1 MKPTPRHVCEALP
14 GWEAGARTDPATSDR
29 TSKEAS
35 LAAGESR
42 RMRTGGAY
50 CGENL
55 TATTSWVSWG
65 ADSHFQRR
73 TASTA
78 AGASRG
84 WPPLTSAAFT
94 VPSGATSASTFTTP
108 CSDILRASSGYAGA
122 ARLKRRRPP
131 DSWALLEAPTSERTV
146 ARTNARNAHR
156 GSAIFMP
163 AQCKHIAVGHKRHKG
178 D

>member
-1 MKPTPRHVCEALP
+1 MKPPPRHVCEMLP

-35 LAAGESR
+35 LAGGER
-42 RMRTGGAY
+42 LRMRAGGVY

-55 TATTSWVSWG
+55 TATISWV

-108 CSDILRASSGYAGA
+108 CSDILRDSSGYAGA
-122 ARLKRRRPP
+122 ARRKRRR
-131 DSWALLEAPTSERTV
+131 DFHSGTV
-146 ARTNARNAHR
+146 
-156 GSAIFMP
+156 
-163 AQCKHIAVGHKRHKG
+163 
-178 D
+178 

>member
-42 RMRTGGAY
+42 LMRTGGAY

-122 ARLKRRRPP
+122 ARLKRRRHTRLLGLTGSPDQREDRGENERPKCPP
-131 DSWALLEAPTSERTV
+131 RQRDFHACTV
-146 ARTNARNAHR
+146 
-156 GSAIFMP
+156 
-163 AQCKHIAVGHKRHKG
+163 
-178 D
+178 